1 MMIRRYDPASQ
12 SVRDADDTTTGV
24 LFDEGR
30 PPVVVGRHGWRG
42 PRHARPTARWRVV
55 TVMVTVP
62 LLAAAV
68 VVQSLPGDRPGQG
81 GSASSAM
88 WDQPTPETRPTGD
101 RAQTAVRTPEND
113 ATPGRVGS
121 VTPTPDTPRTA
132 TVGTPSMAP
141 RVDAEPCTRRR
152 CVPWSG
158 GGSSGRGSR
167 SSSRP
172 AGPSPLDSLYPSLT
186 PSPSGGTP

>member
-1 MMIRRYDPASQ
+1 MRISRYDPTSQ

-55 TVMVTVP
+55 TVAVTVP
-62 LLAAAV
+62 LLVAAV
-68 VVQSLPGDRPGQG
+68 AVRSLPDNRPGHRG
-81 GSASSAM
+81 GSAASAM
-88 WDQPTPETRPTGD
+88 WDQPTPETGPTGD

-121 VTPTPDTPRTA
+121 DQPTPDSPRTA
-132 TVGTPSMAP
+132 TVGTPSVAP

-158 GGSSGRGSR
+158 GGSDRGSR
-167 SSSRP
+167 SSWP
-172 AGPSPLDSLYPSLT
+172 AGPSPLGSLIPSLT
-186 PSPSGGTP
+186 PAPSGGTP